1 MKRIKKLKTKNLK
14 GSSQQV
20 EFKPKTVIVGD
31 NASGKSSILDGIKLA
46 LLGEHDHL
54 GKQGKKLMALSSGT
68 GDMEATLD
76 FTDGE
81 TCAFHLKPSGAT
93 AKANHIGIPVD
104 PSLRLNLCPDEFW
117 GKGETARMET
127 LLQMCG
133 DGSLVTENFV
143 ASCIKRVR
151 VSGMTTDGEGSDL
164 ADLNSI
170 AEEARQIIIDG
181 DISTLAQ
188 LEKRISEERTERS
201 REVKRMKAVVEE
213 MGDSQ
218 EDPIDTDAEDDIKDE
233 LADLLKRSEKMGKEM
248 AKEERG
254 KARQEELL
262 KMEASESNQAD
273 YSERKAHISTIK
285 GSIEE
290 LNIKLAGYVDE
301 NPQGQLEPQTSEH
314 TPLSGDICKVE
325 CSAVWTGKS
334 FAMIQDTVRW
344 AYLSEGGLERE
355 KEIEE
360 LKFKISEKNEELDE
374 AISNMVDGWESQHE
388 MSIKDREEL
397 SAVRGI
403 DYEERIQGINTILS
417 QVKEQADS
425 LQSVMN
431 YSALCKA
438 QDEQRLETLNRHD
451 VAERRQKL
459 ILAVLKVIRD
469 MQSDIINTAVKGAL
483 LTVNKVTQGIVA
495 TPVEWDGK
503 TLGRTTESGEWVSI
517 DTFSGAEKAVTQMA
531 LGVALASR
539 SDFKLAILDEV
550 SRLDNENV
558 EKLLSNLNALV
569 DSKELD
575 QYIAF
580 CIDEP
585 KSCQVLKNA
594 IHVSKTLE
602 REAELV

>member
-1 MKRIKKLKTKNLK
+1 MKRINKLKTKNLK
-14 GSSQQV
+14 GSSQQI

-76 FTDGE
+76 FIDGT
-81 TCAFHLKPSGAT
+81 TCAFQLKPSGTT
-93 AKANHIGIPVD
+93 AKANHIGINVD
-104 PSLRLNLCPDEFW
+104 PSLRLNLCPEEFW

-133 DGSLVTENFV
+133 DSTMVSAEFIS
-143 ASCIKRVR
+143 SCISRVR
-151 VSGMTTDGEGSDL
+151 VAGMETEGDGSDL
-164 ADLNSI
+164 QDIKEI
-170 AEEARQIIIDG
+170 AMDAKMTIIDK
-181 DISTLAQ
+181 DIATLAM
-188 LEKRISEERTERS
+188 LEKKISDERTERS
-201 REVKRMKAVVEE
+201 REVKRLKAVVEE
-213 MGDSQ
+213 MGDPQ
-218 EDPIDTDAEDDIKDE
+218 QDPIDTDAEEDIKDE

-248 AKEERG
+248 AKEERA
-254 KARQEELL
+254 KARQAELL
-262 KMEASESNQAD
+262 QMEATEPSGDD
-273 YSERKAHISTIK
+273 YTEKKGNIVNLKAL
-285 GSIEE
+285 IEE

-301 NPQGQLEPQTSEH
+301 NPQTQLEPQTSEH
-314 TPLSGDICKVE
+314 TPLSGDVCKVE

-344 AYLSEGGLERE
+344 AYISEGGLERE

-374 AISNMVDGWESQHE
+374 AIRNMVDGWESQQWMTE
-388 MSIKDREEL
+388 DERDEL
-397 SAVRGI
+397 NTVRDI
-403 DYEERIQGINTILS
+403 DYDERIQGINTILS

-425 LQSVMN
+425 LQSAMN
-431 YSALCKA
+431 HSALCKA
-438 QDEQRLETLNRHD
+438 QDDQRLETLNKYET
-451 VAERRQKL
+451 AERRQKI
-459 ILAVLKVIRD
+459 ILAVLKVVRD
-469 MQSDIINTAVKGAL
+469 MQNDIINTAVSGAL

-495 TPVEWDGK
+495 TPIEWDGK
-503 TLGRTTESGEWVSI
+503 NLGRTTQQGDWVSI

-569 DSKELD
+569 DAKELD

-594 IHVSKTLE
+594 IHVSNTLE

>member
-81 TCAFHLKPSGAT
+81 TCAIHLKPSGAT

>member
-1 MKRIKKLKTKNLK
+1 
-14 GSSQQV
+14 
-20 EFKPKTVIVGD
+20 
-31 NASGKSSILDGIKLA
+31 
-46 LLGEHDHL
+46 
-54 GKQGKKLMALSSGT
+54 
-68 GDMEATLD
+68 
-76 FTDGE
+76 
-81 TCAFHLKPSGAT
+81 
-93 AKANHIGIPVD
+93 
-104 PSLRLNLCPDEFW
+104 
-117 GKGETARMET
+117 
-127 LLQMCG
+127 
-133 DGSLVTENFV
+133 
-143 ASCIKRVR
+143 
-151 VSGMTTDGEGSDL
+151 
-164 ADLNSI
+164 
-170 AEEARQIIIDG
+170 
-181 DISTLAQ
+181 
-188 LEKRISEERTERS
+188 
-201 REVKRMKAVVEE
+201 
-213 MGDSQ
+213 
-218 EDPIDTDAEDDIKDE
+218 
-233 LADLLKRSEKMGKEM
+233 
-248 AKEERG
+248 
-254 KARQEELL
+254 
-262 KMEASESNQAD
+262 
-273 YSERKAHISTIK
+273 
-285 GSIEE
+285 
-290 LNIKLAGYVDE
+290 
-301 NPQGQLEPQTSEH
+301 
-314 TPLSGDICKVE
+314 
-325 CSAVWTGKS
+325 
-334 FAMIQDTVRW
+334 MIQDTVRW

>member
-81 TCAFHLKPSGAT
+81 TCAFNLKPSGAT

-188 LEKRISEERTERS
+188 LEKRIREERKERS